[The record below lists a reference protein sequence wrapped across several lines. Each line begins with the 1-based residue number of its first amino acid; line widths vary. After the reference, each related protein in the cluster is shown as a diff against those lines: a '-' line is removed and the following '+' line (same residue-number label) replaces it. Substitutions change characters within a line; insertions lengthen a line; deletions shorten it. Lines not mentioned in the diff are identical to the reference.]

1 MNYSTV
7 IALGLI
13 LFFILPQGR
22 PVIAILGLAI
32 AIFMALRIIG

>member
-22 PVIAILGLAI
+22 PIAAILGLAI
-32 AIFMALRIIG
+32 AIYMALRLVS